1 MNRTELP
8 RRAFLAALGAAALRV
23 EALPPSEWASAM
35 AEVTRVPRHEQPSA
49 VNAWWNLRLAFVDD
63 PQDVWQTP
71 QEALAQR
78 KGDCEDFAF
87 AKYAMLR
94 QLGWKPPELR
104 MAYGRVSTGGRQIP
118 HMVALVDTETP
129 DDPLVLDN
137 LGDFPVVLS
146 RRWDLEVVFMFSEDV
161 IWEGSATTAPR
172 RTTASFSRWTRMV
185 QRMRAEGSLP
195 PR

>member
-1 MNRTELP
+1 MSRLWLP
-8 RRAFLAALGAAALRV
+8 RRTFLAALGVGALRV
-23 EALPPSEWASAM
+23 EALPPTEWQSAV
-35 AEVTRVPRHEQPSA
+35 AELARVPREAQPSA
-49 VNAWWNLRLAFVDD
+49 VNAWWNLRLAFVED

-71 QEALAQR
+71 QESLTQR

-87 AKYAMLR
+87 AKYSMLR
-94 QLGWKPPELR
+94 QLGWKPPKLR
-104 MAYGRVSTGGRQIP
+104 LAYGRVSNGGRQIP
-118 HMVALVDTETP
+118 HMVALVDTETL

-172 RTTASFSRWTRMV
+172 RGTASFTRWTRMV

-195 PR
+195 AR